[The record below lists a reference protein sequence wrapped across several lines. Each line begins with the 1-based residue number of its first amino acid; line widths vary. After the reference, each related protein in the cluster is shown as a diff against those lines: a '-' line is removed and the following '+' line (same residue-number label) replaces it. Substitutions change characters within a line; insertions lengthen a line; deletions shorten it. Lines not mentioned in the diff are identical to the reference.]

1 MKQSLP
7 HRHWAG
13 AQSTALQ
20 EGPAWERGLA
30 SMLGQEQQRKHWA
43 REKDLTSA
51 PRISQISNSQVL
63 VPIVCW
69 ALYKHS
75 QAVIIAWDQ
84 AEWGVYR
91 WTQGPGWTERDVA
104 LGL

>member
-1 MKQSLP
+1 
-7 HRHWAG
+7 
-13 AQSTALQ
+13 
-20 EGPAWERGLA
+20 
-30 SMLGQEQQRKHWA
+30 MLGQEQQRKHWA

-75 QAVIIAWDQ
+75 QAVITAWDQ
-84 AEWGVYR
+84 ADGVFADGPRVPAGLRGMLPWACKLWSSYSLCFSSMRQEW
-91 WTQGPGWTERDVA
+91 PFPKEDCSP
-104 LGL
+104 